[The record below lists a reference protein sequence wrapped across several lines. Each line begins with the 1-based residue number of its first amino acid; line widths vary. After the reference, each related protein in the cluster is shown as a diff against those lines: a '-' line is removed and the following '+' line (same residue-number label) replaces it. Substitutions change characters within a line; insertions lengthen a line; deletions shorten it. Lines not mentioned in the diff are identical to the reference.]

1 MGQGYSKR
9 VIDTHCHLADKQ
21 FARDL
26 PQVVVRAQEQG
37 IDRMITIA
45 DSIRESHRC
54 LKIAEEFEQV
64 FCAVGVHPHH
74 AKDWKPADADAL
86 RAMVSSSPK
95 VRAIGEIGLD
105 YHYHFS
111 PREAQ
116 RPVFRAQL
124 ALAQELQLPVVVHCR
139 EAIADVRSELQDRDL
154 TRVVLHCCTE
164 KWEDIADLVAQGMFV
179 SFTGIVTYPHAE
191 EIRRVIQQCPME
203 QLMIETDAP
212 YLAPVPYRGKRNEPA
227 YVVEVAR
234 LLAKLKGI
242 SFEEVDRET
251 THNAVEFFGL
261 PS

>member
-1 MGQGYSKR
+1 M
-9 VIDTHCHLADKQ
+9 IDTHCHLADKQ
-21 FARDL
+21 FVRDL
-26 PQVVVRAQEQG
+26 PDVIARAQERG

-45 DSIRESHRC
+45 DSIAESHRC
-54 LKIAEEFEQV
+54 LNITEEFGQV

-86 RAMVSSSPK
+86 RVMASSSPK

-105 YHYHFS
+105 YHYDFS

-124 ALAQELQLPVVVHCR
+124 ALARELKLPTVVHCR
-139 EAIADVRSELQDRDL
+139 QAIADVRADL
-154 TRVVLHCCTE
+154 KGLDLSKVVLHCCSE
-164 KWEDIADLVAQGMFV
+164 VWEDIEDLVTQGLRL
-179 SFTGIVTYPHAE
+179 SFTGIATYPQAE
-191 EIRRVIQQCPME
+191 EIRRTIRECPIE
-203 QLMIETDAP
+203 QMMVETDAP

-227 YVVEVAR
+227 YVLEVAK

-242 SFEEVDRET
+242 SLEEVDRIT
-251 THNAVEFFGL
+251 SHNAVEFFQL